1 MWINYYIYCL
11 SEFALTTSVLCCNTI
26 LSYFIIAAMIESFKR
41 VSQDLVNQTYLARA
55 KRLFEYQLNFKRDKI
70 FKNTRFIL
78 QAVVE
83 KAEEEGTNSNWD
95 GLSNSIVSN
104 IKTSLEQEGDKTDS
118 SLLFLK
124 GKIEKLAAF

>member
-1 MWINYYIYCL
+1 M
-11 SEFALTTSVLCCNTI
+11 TTSVLCCNTI